1 MTSLKN
7 GMEEL
12 VFITRWGKV
21 TGFCCDLR
29 CGRQHRVFFF
39 RRFGQSTLSL
49 DIAIKELI
57 LVVIAAKLWG
67 YDRCLLFRNGLMQ
80 NRHLAFILR
89 EPTIFAITNSF
100 TFTATRIEGLQIEE
114 LMLCLALS

>member
-1 MTSLKN
+1 MFLLPDGEKSP
-7 GMEEL
+7 
-12 VFITRWGKV
+12 VFVVIFDAAGSI
-21 TGFCCDLR
+21 G
-29 CGRQHRVFFF
+29 FFF

-49 DIAIKELI
+49 NIAIKELI

-67 YDRCLLFRNGLMQ
+67 YGRCLLFRNGLMQ

>member
-1 MTSLKN
+1 MRPAAS
-7 GMEEL
+7 
-12 VFITRWGKV
+12 VF
-21 TGFCCDLR
+21 
-29 CGRQHRVFFF
+29 FFF

-49 DIAIKELI
+49 NIAIKELI

-67 YDRCLLFRNGLMQ
+67 YGRCLLFRNGLMQ